1 MEIEDIRN
9 KLADK
14 ELKVTQQ
21 RMAILKAIYELD
33 NHPTA
38 DNIQNYIREN
48 NPNIAKGTVYNV
60 LETLVEK
67 ELIRK
72 VKTDKDIFR
81 YDGVIDKHHH
91 LYCSECDIIED
102 YVDEELDKILNDYLS
117 KKEIKGFKIDDIVLQ
132 IRGTFDKCK

>member
-1 MEIEDIRN
+1 
-9 KLADK
+9 
-14 ELKVTQQ
+14 
-21 RMAILKAIYELD
+21 MAILKAIYELD